1 MEPFIFIIIGA
12 VLFVHGWNLIRVVDL
27 RTVGFLAAAAA
38 IGLSAL
44 VLLQETER
52 VTDASDSSITA
63 LAVLLALY
71 AAVLAA
77 VGLWD
82 FDVRTLGLYAIFLAV
97 AMVGYTVYFF
107 DILATS
113 DTGLISTLGGVVTLV
128 LAIVFALLFVAYVP
142 PLRRTYQTVV
152 GYFFLIGA
160 AVVAI
165 VGVGS
170 LLDIV
175 DLTL

>member
-27 RTVGFLAAAAA
+27 RTVGFLAAAAS
-38 IGLSAL
+38 IGLAAL
-44 VLLQETER
+44 VLLQKTVT
-52 VTDASDSSITA
+52 VTDASNEVVTA

-82 FDVRTLGLYAIFLAV
+82 FDVRTLGLYAIFLAA
-97 AMVGYTVYFF
+97 AMVGYAVFF
-107 DILATS
+107 FGIVGDIS
-113 DTGLISTLGGVVTLV
+113 PSSTLSGIVALV
-128 LAIVFALLFVAYVP
+128 LAIVFGLLFIAYVP

-165 VGVGS
+165 VGVGA
-170 LLDIV
+170 LLDIIELN
-175 DLTL
+175 D